1 MIPPTL
7 LKSAL
12 QHGVV
17 LTVPVLHCAWEDTK
31 RVKVPVHAAA
41 LATIAHVA
49 PRQHAPV
56 VIGHR
61 FGRHPVPRPRKV
73 LGPTHASRVVM
84 VQAAAALQ
92 HAPVGCVQ
100 VTPVQVV
107 LDALNVPGHSA
118 ATLTM
123 QLPSFRQHAP
133 LPVGGQG
140 EGVQGTPKAQLEMPP
155 HNEYSTD
162 VHAPVERL
170 QHAPSAGCGQGLGV
184 QLAPLIQTLGEAQL
198 ASVTAVHAPVV
209 GLQHDPV
216 GGAGQGLVGVQLAPL
231 LHTLVAAVQ
240 LARIDCTQL
249 PVMSEQQVPLAGCGQ
264 GFGLQTWPSVHVVF
278 AATH

>member
-1 MIPPTL
+1 M
-7 LKSAL
+7 
-12 QHGVV
+12 Q
-17 LTVPVLHCAWEDTK
+17 
-31 RVKVPVHAAA
+31 AAA
-41 LATIAHVA
+41 LATMAQVA

-56 VIGHR
+56 VMGHR
-61 FGRHPVPRPRKV
+61 FGKQPVPRPRKV
-73 LGPTHASRVVM
+73 LGPTHASRVM
-84 VQAAAALQ
+84 IVQAPAALQ

-107 LDALNVPGHSA
+107 LAALNVPGHSE

-133 LPVGGQG
+133 LAVEGQG
-140 EGVQGTPKAQLEMPP
+140 VGVQGTAKAQLEMPL
-155 HNEYSTD
+155 HREYSTE

-170 QHAPSAGCGQGLGV
+170 QHAPSTGCGQGLGE
-184 QLAPLIQTLGEAQL
+184 QIAPLVQTFGEAQL

-209 GLQHDPV
+209 GLQQDPV

-231 LHTLVAAVQ
+231 VHTLVAALQ
-240 LARIDCTQL
+240 LIWMDCTQL

-264 GFGLQTWPSVHVVF
+264 GFGVQTWPSVHVVF
-278 AATH
+278 APMH